1 MKTLFE
7 RLKPEIVTAMEL
19 EAEQYPATVE
29 MLKRDFEGKNY
40 FTELTVS
47 CIMQLFRYTN
57 SEKYSILELVAMF
70 EDR

>member
-19 EAEQYPATVE
+19 DGEQYPATVE
-29 MLKRDFEGKNY
+29 ILKREFEGKNFY
-40 FTELTVS
+40 TELIVS
-47 CIMQLFRYTN
+47 TIMQLFRYTN

-70 EDR
+70 EER

>member
-29 MLKRDFEGKNY
+29 MLKSDFEGKNY